1 MGASAGERRNIRAS
15 RGLGDEAAWRASAQE
30 VQARGVQAYRAQ
42 VFSRLLTAC
51 SDGQLEPA
59 ELAARS
65 EEAQQAATL
74 RDLAR
79 VIADIPGPGQ
89 AAVAGRRRGV
99 RRLIISVL
107 GVAGRWPFRAL
118 AAKVVAAAVLGEIVI
133 DLRRTAVTS
142 FETEITVLALAGEVH
157 VVVPAGF
164 RVEPGPAVTV
174 FGRTA
179 ASIPPGR
186 GDALTPVIRLRS
198 LAVLG
203 NVLTREVPAA
213 A

>member
-1 MGASAGERRNIRAS
+1 MGASARRRRNFGVP
-15 RGLGDEAAWRASAQE
+15 RGPGDDPVLPGS
-30 VQARGVQAYRAQ
+30 ARGVQAYRTQ
-42 VFSRLLTAC
+42 VFSRLLAAC
-51 SDGQLEPA
+51 ADGRLEPA

-65 EEAQQAATL
+65 QAAQQASTL

-79 VIADIPGPGQ
+79 VIADVPGPGQ
-89 AAVAGRRRGV
+89 AAVAGSRRGI
-99 RRLIISVL
+99 RRFIISVL
-107 GVAGRWPFRAL
+107 GLAGHWPFRAL

-142 FETEITVLALAGEVH
+142 FETEITVVALAGEVH

-179 ASIPPGR
+179 SVTAPG
-186 GDALTPVIRLRS
+186 GDDALTPVIRLRS

>member
-1 MGASAGERRNIRAS
+1 MGASARQRRNIRVP
-15 RGLGDEAAWRASAQE
+15 RNPGDWAAPPHGD
-30 VQARGVQAYRAQ
+30 RGVQAYRAQ

-51 SDGQLEPA
+51 ADGRLEPA

-65 EEAQQAATL
+65 QAAQQATTL
-74 RDLAR
+74 RELAR
-79 VIADIPGPGQ
+79 LIADIPGPGQ
-89 AAVAGRRRGV
+89 AAVEGPRRGI
-99 RRLIISVL
+99 RRLIVSVL
-107 GVAGRWPFRAL
+107 GLAGHWPFRAL

-164 RVEPGPAVTV
+164 RVEPGRAVTV

-179 ASIPPGR
+179 STTPPGK

>member
-1 MGASAGERRNIRAS
+1 MGTSARQRRNFGVP
-15 RGLGDEAAWRASAQE
+15 RGPGDEPVRPGSPQ
-30 VQARGVQAYRAQ
+30 GVQAYRAQ
-42 VFSRLLTAC
+42 VFTQLLAAC
-51 SDGQLEPA
+51 SDGRLEPA
-59 ELAARS
+59 ELAVRS
-65 EEAQQAATL
+65 QAAQQASTL

-79 VIADIPGPGQ
+79 LIADIPGPGQ
-89 AAVAGRRRGV
+89 AAVAGHRRGI
-99 RRLIISVL
+99 RRFIISIL
-107 GVAGRWPFRAL
+107 GLAGHWPFRAL

-179 ASIPPGR
+179 STTPPGR
-186 GDALTPVIRLRS
+186 GDALAPVIRLRS

-203 NVLTREVPAA
+203 NVLTREVPSAA
-213 A
+213 

>member
-1 MGASAGERRNIRAS
+1 MGAPGGHRGES
-15 RGLGDEAAWRASAQE
+15 RIAPGTRGGLVWRYGP
-30 VQARGVQAYRAQ
+30 RGVQACQARVLSQ
-42 VFSRLLTAC
+42 ILTAC
-51 SDGQLEPA
+51 ADGRLEPA

-65 EEAQQAATL
+65 EAAQQATTL

-79 VIADIPGPGQ
+79 LVADIPGPGG
-89 AAVAGRRRGV
+89 AAVAGRRRGI
-99 RRLIISVL
+99 RRFILCVL
-107 GVAGRWPFRAL
+107 GLAGRLSFRAL
-118 AAKVVAAAVLGEIVI
+118 AARVVAAAVLGEIVI

-142 FETEITVLALAGEVH
+142 FETQITVLALAGEVH

-179 ASIPPGR
+179 ATTPPAR

-203 NVLTREVPAA
+203 NVLTSHVPAA

>member
-1 MGASAGERRNIRAS
+1 MGASPRQRRNIREP
-15 RGLGDEAAWRASAQE
+15 RGPGNGAARSDDG
-30 VQARGVQAYRAQ
+30 RGVQAYRTR
-42 VFSRLLTAC
+42 VFSRLLAAC
-51 SDGQLEPA
+51 ADGRLEPA
-59 ELAARS
+59 ELAARTHA
-65 EEAQQAATL
+65 AQQATTL
-74 RDLAR
+74 RDLAL
-79 VIADIPGPGQ
+79 VVADIPGPGQ
-89 AAVAGRRRGV
+89 AAVAGRRHGI

-107 GVAGRWPFRAL
+107 GLAGHWPFRAL
-118 AAKVVAAAVLGEIVI
+118 AAKVVATAVLSEIVI

-179 ASIPPGR
+179 ATTPPGPS
-186 GDALTPVIRLRS
+186 DALTPVIRLRS
-198 LAVLG
+198 VAVLG

>member
-1 MGASAGERRNIRAS
+1 
-15 RGLGDEAAWRASAQE
+15 
-30 VQARGVQAYRAQ
+30 VQAYRAQ
-42 VFSRLLTAC
+42 VFSRLLTGCAE
-51 SDGQLEPA
+51 GRLEPA

-65 EEAQQAATL
+65 DAAQRATTL
-74 RDLAR
+74 SDLAHL
-79 VIADIPGPGQ
+79 IADIPGPGQ

-99 RRLIISVL
+99 RRLILSVL
-107 GVAGRWPFRAL
+107 GLAGRWPFRAL
-118 AAKVVAAAVLGEIVI
+118 AARVVAGAVLGELVI

-142 FETEITVLALAGEVH
+142 FETDLTVVALAGEVH

-179 ASIPPGR
+179 SATPPGR
-186 GDALTPVIRLRS
+186 EDALAPVIRLRS
-198 LAVLG
+198 VAVLG
-203 NVLTREVPAA
+203 NVLTRQVPAA